1 MTDNKVV
8 PFPTPDGS
16 PEPEPLT
23 KRRQRVI
30 FSIGRKRLGFDLCSQ
45 VTELN
50 PAPAA
55 VIPMDCGKQRKPRKS
70 RK

>member
-1 MTDNKVV
+1 MTDNNVV
-8 PFPTPDGS
+8 PFPTPDAS

-30 FSIGRKRLGFDLCSQ
+30 FSIGRKRLAFDFYSQ

-50 PAPAA
+50 PASAA
-55 VIPMDCGKQRKPRKS
+55 VIPMDCGKPRKPRKS

>member
-1 MTDNKVV
+1 MTDNNVV
-8 PFPTPDGS
+8 PCPTPDAS

-30 FSIGRKRLGFDLCSQ
+30 FSIGRKAFDFYSQ

-55 VIPMDCGKQRKPRKS
+55 VIPMDCGKPSKPRKS